1 LEIEMSAVRTVVVSI
16 ALAFAALPSFG
27 QSLSLEDA
35 LKAGEAQSPRLA
47 AQRHMLSS
55 TEAQLGR
62 AGELPDP
69 KLRLGIE
76 NLPVTGPDRLHY
88 GRDFMT
94 MRQIA
99 LAQEFPNSAK
109 RFALNQR
116 AERMRDVESANL
128 GAQRAALH
136 RDIAMAWLEAHFAE
150 RVQTA
155 LERLARQLQLHS
167 ETASAA
173 VSRGRQS
180 AAEALMVRLAFEQA
194 NDRLIEQ
201 ERVAAR
207 SRIMLASW
215 IGDEA
220 KRPLADPPDTSR
232 FAHPREHLVE
242 RLTEHPQ
249 LQFVDRKEGLARAE
263 ADLARSTR
271 RTDWMLEVGYGQR
284 RPYFDNMLSVMISF
298 DLPWQT
304 ERRQDRDIASKLA
317 EVEQARA
324 MREDALRMHTAEV
337 RGWLADFDAA
347 ARRIERFER
356 VLLPLARDRRSAAL
370 AAYQGG
376 RGELGGVLEA
386 ERAVTETD
394 LALVQALAERAK
406 AWANLNYLY
415 PQESTR

>member
-1 LEIEMSAVRTVVVSI
+1 MSAARTVVVSI
-16 ALAFAALPSFG
+16 ALALAAAPSFG
-27 QSLSLEDA
+27 QSLSLEEA

-55 TEAQLGR
+55 TEAQVGR

-76 NLPVTGPDRLHY
+76 NLPITGPDAWRY
-88 GRDFMT
+88 GRDSMT
-94 MRQIA
+94 MGQIG

-109 RFALNQR
+109 RAALNQR

-128 GAQRAALH
+128 GAQRTALR
-136 RDIAMAWLEAHFAE
+136 RDIALAWLEVHFAE
-150 RVQTA
+150 RVRAA
-155 LERLARQLQLHS
+155 LESLAQQLRLHS
-167 ETASAA
+167 ETVSAA
-173 VSRGRQS
+173 LARGRQS

-194 NDRLIEQ
+194 NDRVIEQ
-201 ERVAAR
+201 ERMAAR
-207 SRIMLASW
+207 SRIMLASF

-220 KRPLADPPDTSR
+220 RRPLGESPELSR
-232 FAHPREHLVE
+232 FAHPREQLVE
-242 RLTEHPQ
+242 RLAEHPQ
-249 LQFVDRKEGLARAE
+249 LQSFDRKEGLARAQ

-271 RTDWMLEVGYGQR
+271 RSDWMLEVGYGQR
-284 RPYFDNMLSVMISF
+284 RPYFDNMLTVMFSF
-298 DLPWQT
+298 DLPL
-304 ERRQDRDIASKLA
+304 RAGHRQDRDIASKLA

-324 MREDALRMHTAEV
+324 MREDALRMHAAEV

-347 ARRIERFER
+347 GRRIERFER

-415 PQESTR
+415 PHESRP